1 MSDTATTAPTAP
13 IRRAY
18 IDGPF
23 GQVHYR
29 VAGTPGP
36 GNKPPL
42 ILLHQTPKSGWE
54 YEPIM
59 PHLGVDRVVIAPDT
73 PGYGASDAPPGAVR
87 IEDYADGFLRLMAD
101 LAAAGV
107 VDPGPFDAM
116 GMHTGSL
123 HATQMAL
130 AGPGKVRR
138 IILLGLAAYDPET
151 RAKKLEGLKTYA
163 RPKAD
168 LSHIEAV
175 WKIMEGLFDPRTTP
189 EWRHKSLA
197 ENLRAG
203 GNMSNAYAAV
213 YRYDFQRALG
223 EVSVPALVLRPDDD
237 LAEVTAREAGRLPH
251 GRMVSIPNAK
261 HGVLELETDRMVGLI
276 RDFLDRAA

>member
-1 MSDTATTAPTAP
+1 MTSVTPRP
-13 IRRAY
+13 FRRAY
-18 IDGPF
+18 VDGRW

-29 VAGTPGP
+29 IAGAPAA
-36 GNKPPL
+36 GNRPPL
-42 ILLHQTPKSGWE
+42 LLLHQTPKSGWE
-54 YEPIM
+54 YEPLL

-73 PGYGASDAPPGAVR
+73 PGYGASDAPPGPVQ

-101 LAAAGV
+101 LSAAGV
-107 VDPGPFDAM
+107 VDAGPFDIM

-130 AGPGKVRR
+130 AGGDKVRR
-138 IILLGLAAYDPET
+138 IILLGLASYDAET
-151 RAKKLEGLKTYA
+151 RARKLEGLKSYA

-175 WKIMEGLFDPRTTP
+175 WKIMQDLFDPRTTP

-203 GNMSNAYAAV
+203 GDMSNAYAAV
-213 YRYDFQRALG
+213 YRYDFQKALG
-223 EVSVPALVLRPDDD
+223 EVTNHALVISPDDD
-237 LAEVTAREAGRLPH
+237 LAAFTPVEAKRLRNH
-251 GRMVSIPNAK
+251 TLVAIPNAK
-261 HGVLELETDRMVGLI
+261 HGLLELETDRMVGII
-276 RDFLDRAA
+276 RDFLDDER

>member
-1 MSDTATTAPTAP
+1 MTDSDRAP

-18 IDGPF
+18 IDGPW

-29 VAGTPGP
+29 VAGAPRP
-36 GNKPPL
+36 GNRPPL

-54 YEPIM
+54 YEPLM
-59 PHLGVDRVVIAPDT
+59 PQLGTDRVVIAPDT
-73 PGYGASDAPPGAVR
+73 PGYGASDAPPGPVR
-87 IEDYADGFLRLMAD
+87 IDDYADGFLRLMAD

-107 VDPGPFDAM
+107 VDAGPFDAM

-130 AGPGKVRR
+130 AGGDKVRR
-138 IILLGLAAYDPET
+138 IILLGLASYDAET
-151 RAKKLEGLKTYA
+151 RAKKLEGLKSYA

-175 WKIMEGLFDPRTTP
+175 WKIMEKLFDPRTTP

-203 GNMSNAYAAV
+203 GDMSNAYAAV
-213 YRYDFQRALG
+213 YRYDFQKALG
-223 EVSVPALVLRPDDD
+223 EVTNRVLVISPDDD
-237 LAEVTAREAGRLPH
+237 LAAFTPVEAKRLRNH
-251 GRMVSIPNAK
+251 TLVSIPGAK
-261 HGVLELETDRMVGLI
+261 HGLLELETERMVGI
-276 RDFLDRAA
+276 VRDFLDREP